1 MHLIFCFPLYL
12 FCKLGVLEEYAEAM
26 LFLQFLKDG
35 SVLSMSA
42 LTPINANEYLGG
54 LLDFTGEV
62 FSTFLILIL
71 NTSCIFERWFGIFER
86 WFGLE
91 NECALTPI
99 IANTYLGGLLD
110 FTGEVFCTI
119 NSSLLHINVFM

>member
-1 MHLIFCFPLYL
+1 
-12 FCKLGVLEEYAEAM
+12 M

-62 FSTFLILIL
+62 FSTFLMLFL
-71 NTSCIFERWFGIFER
+71 NKLCFSER
-86 WFGLE
+86 WFGLK

-99 IANTYLGGLLD
+99 RAKECLGGLLD
-110 FTGEVFCTI
+110 FTGGVFSAI
-119 NSSLLHINVFM
+119 HNSLLNINLCM